1 MITPCHSL
9 TADNEAGRR
18 CGPRGLNGGP
28 IRNSMAQDLTGG
40 RPGPLSR
47 KQMPMGTT
55 GAPVSSDNRAAP
67 RRPRS
72 SWVGSRLTSPS
83 GKNPTARPAAKCA
96 LARSSV
102 GRGARKEVLRH

>member
-1 MITPCHSL
+1 M
-9 TADNEAGRR
+9 RR
-18 CGPRGLNGGP
+18 AMVQEVGEV
-28 IRNSMAQDLTGG
+28 
-40 RPGPLSR
+40 RPGPRSG
-47 KQMPMGTT
+47 KQMPIGTT